1 MLLLLKKLLLK
12 HNWLFNYNSKKGSDS
27 LRITPFS
34 ISEMSI
40 IYFRSILKPNTA
52 RSIFRAV

>member
-34 ISEMSI
+34 FL
-40 IYFRSILKPNTA
+40 YFYAFQSVLPNLEA
-52 RSIFRAV
+52 E